1 VTTLSFFR
9 LPINADEGF
18 PQAFRLLV
26 GQRLYQFRLY
36 ANIAEELLDSAP
48 AGPLELPARGAFLVL
63 EVAREEASGQV
74 TLLRRKLVP
83 QVEYP
88 AHELVV
94 RFTTMRLDPRNLNGF
109 GAFGSEIVGGV
120 ALR

>member
-1 VTTLSFFR
+1 VTTLDFLR

-36 ANIAEELLDSAP
+36 ANIAEELLDP
-48 AGPLELPARGAFLVL
+48 VPTGPLELPARGAFLVL
-63 EVAREEASGQV
+63 EVAREQTSGPV

-83 QVEYP
+83 EVEYP

-94 RFTTMRLDPRNLNGF
+94 RFTTMRLDPRNLNGL